1 MNIAAGAG
9 AALALAGVLGFCWR
23 LASRRR
29 SLPCPSWLGW
39 MVELDNPFTRTNRA
53 ATIIGLLAVR
63 PGMCVLDAGCG
74 PGRLALPLA
83 RAVGPGGAV
92 TALDVQEAM
101 LDKVRGKA
109 EAEGISWVRCAR
121 VALGES
127 ALEAESFDRALL
139 VTVLGEI
146 PAAAEAMREM
156 YAALKPGGLL
166 SVTELIFDPHF
177 QSRQTVRRLAC
188 AAGFHESAFF
198 GNRLAYTMHFVKSG
212 QTVAGR

>member
-9 AALALAGVLGFCWR
+9 AALALAGVLGLCWR

-109 EAEGISWVRCAR
+109 EAEGISWVRCVRA
-121 VALGES
+121 ALGEG

-188 AAGFHESAFF
+188 AVGFHELAFL

-212 QTVAGR
+212 QTAAGR